1 MHIVWSEHNRD
12 YRRDIIP
19 TEFCDILITIYPLG
33 NNLNRV
39 TVNCKADVRNN
50 LCRSDLIYL
59 TLLKFQVP
67 HFGVLFDE
75 AIIESNILAGL
86 IRATA
91 ICGSRAKRITYPF
104 YQQ

>member
-1 MHIVWSEHNRD
+1 MWSEHNRD

-39 TVNCKADVRNN
+39 TVNCKADVSNGWFGRGFTY
-50 LCRSDLIYL
+50 SI
-59 TLLKFQVP
+59 LLKFQVP

-86 IRATA
+86 VRATA
-91 ICGSRAKRITYPF
+91 ICGSRAKRITYPL